1 MGMGDLFRKAATPE
15 GYATRESGEEILQSD
30 VDMARLHASRNA
42 RPDTRSWNMTF
53 NDPSGRIPVT
63 NSKGAMGGM
72 VFPSTSLV
80 RSSLKQVDTGML
92 EPQYASG
99 FSQSAVVTPV
109 PSSQVLSDPMPQ
121 EVVTPLATAFL
132 PTPVSQESSGW
143 LDLNVPSLFVGK
155 PASDDD
161 DQSSVGQIG

>member
-1 MGMGDLFRKAATPE
+1 MGGHSDLLTMFLPDGTAKDEFGKDIYYR
-15 GYATRESGEEILQSD
+15 D
-30 VDMARLHASRNA
+30 VDQNKLNA
-42 RPDTRSWNMTF
+42 GRRSYEGISVSKSEQYPDDMLV
-53 NDPSGRIPVT
+53 PV
-63 NSKGAMGGM
+63 NNRKGGVGN
-72 VFPSTSLV
+72 VFFPSTSLV

-121 EVVTPLATAFL
+121 EVVTPVL
-132 PTPVSQESSGW
+132 QESSGW
-143 LDLNVPSLFVGK
+143 LGK

-161 DQSSVGQIG
+161 DQSSVGQIS

>member
-15 GYATRESGEEILQSD
+15 GYATRESGEVITQRD

-53 NDPSGRIPVT
+53 NDPEGRIPVT

-72 VFPSTSLV
+72 VFPSTQEV
-80 RSSLKQVDTGML
+80 RNALKVTTPTQ
-92 EPQYASG
+92 PQYTSG
-99 FSQSAVVTPV
+99 FSQSVTETPQALPDPV
-109 PSSQVLSDPMPQ
+109 QQAAPILEGSYDWSPSQYWM
-121 EVVTPLATAFL
+121 
-132 PTPVSQESSGW
+132 
-143 LDLNVPSLFVGK
+143 GK

-161 DQSSVGQIG
+161 ESQVGQIS

>member
-1 MGMGDLFRKAATPE
+1 MGFGDLFRKTTTPE

-72 VFPSTSLV
+72 VFPSTQEV
-80 RSSLKQVDTGML
+80 RNALKVTTPTQ
-92 EPQYASG
+92 PQYTSG